1 MVQLAVVKD
10 LPRPSDSNIRK
21 KEHII
26 DKYQRLRDE
35 LEKTWRVKATV
46 VSLVIRAFGA
56 VTRQTG

>member
-1 MVQLAVVKD
+1 MVQLAVVED

-35 LEKTWRVKATV
+35 LEKTWRVKAMV